1 MSLAEVHHSG
11 TVTTTNPKSA
21 GRSTNVDLQ
30 DSSSVLLYSPAHK
43 GNPLGATRHSAV
55 WFGELLREEKTNKQ
69 TTKAKIGQSSG

>member
-11 TVTTTNPKSA
+11 TVTTTSPKSA

-43 GNPLGATRHSAV
+43 GNPLGATRHPAV